1 MRGFNV
7 EEARRF
13 CAAWLPAWTGND
25 AERSASFYT
34 EDACYLDPGIPQGV
48 QGKPA
53 LIHYFKKLLGN
64 NPAWVWQ
71 HLSGVPLE
79 DGFLNQWRASVP
91 VGNRVIDCRGV
102 CSVQVREG
110 LIYRNEVYFDTFEL
124 ITAIH
129 GWNREKNSGPVRM
142 DS

>member
-1 MRGFNV
+1 MHSFSV

-25 AERSASFYT
+25 AERLASFYT
-34 EDACYLDPGIPQGV
+34 EDACYLDPGIPQG
-48 QGKPA
+48 
-53 LIHYFKKLLGN
+53 LIRYFKKLLGN

-91 VGNRVIDCRGV
+91 VGNRVIDYRGV

-110 LIYRNEVYFDTFEL
+110 LI
-124 ITAIH
+124 
-129 GWNREKNSGPVRM
+129 
-142 DS
+142 

>member
-1 MRGFNV
+1 MCLY
-7 EEARRF
+7 EE
-13 CAAWLPAWTGND
+13 
-25 AERSASFYT
+25 S
-34 EDACYLDPGIPQGV
+34 GV
-48 QGKPA
+48 VQA
-53 LIHYFKKLLGN
+53 MSYFKKLLGN

-79 DGFLNQWRASVP
+79 DGFLNKWRASVP

-102 CSVQVREG
+102 CSVQLRAG

-129 GWNREKNSGPVRM
+129 AWNREKNSAPVHM